1 MRSLILAT
9 LFVATACRPASVN
22 PGPAPQ
28 VLFRLDDFGMN
39 HSVNT
44 AIKQVAATGMP
55 FSVSV
60 LFACPWYQEAVEILK
75 QNPHISVGVHLALNS
90 EWRSYRW
97 GPVLGASAVP
107 SLVDANGYF
116 VHSNE
121 AFRNMKYDLDE
132 VERELTAQMERAV
145 RSGLKIDYVDHHM
158 GTARST
164 PELRAIVERL
174 AEKYNVGISR
184 YFGEDSYDLFPTPPD
199 EKLDSLTRRMRSLDR
214 TRPTVIVVHVA
225 DDQPEMRAL
234 FDMNYAPMNS
244 PSGEPLTWVHR
255 KAEMEMMLSEDLQRA
270 LRRAGAQPITYR
282 DLIAAKGLRAM
293 QAPRD

>member
-1 MRSLILAT
+1 MRLLVLAA
-9 LFVATACRPASVN
+9 LLAASACRPAAVN

-28 VLFRLDDFGMN
+28 VLFRLDDVGMN
-39 HSVNT
+39 HSVNM

-90 EWRSYRW
+90 EWKHYRW
-97 GPVLGASAVP
+97 GPVLGAAAVP
-107 SLVDANGYF
+107 SLVDSDGYF

-121 AFRNMKYDLDE
+121 TFRNMKYDLAE

-145 RSGLKIDYVDHHM
+145 KSGLRIDYVDQHM

-174 AEKYNVGISR
+174 AAKYQVGISR
-184 YFGEDSYDLFPTPPD
+184 YFGEDAFDLFATEPD
-199 EKLDSLTRRMRSLDR
+199 EKIEALTRRLAALDR
-214 TRPTVIVVHVA
+214 SRPTVIVVHVA
-225 DDQPEMRAL
+225 DDHPEMRVL
-234 FDMNYAPMNS
+234 FDMNYAPMNK
-244 PSGEPLTWVHR
+244 PNGEPLTWVHR
-255 KAEMEMMLSEDLQRA
+255 FAEFQMMVSDDLQRA
-270 LRRAGAQPITYR
+270 LRRNRVQPITYK
-282 DLIAAKGLRAM
+282 DLVEAKGLAAM
-293 QAPRD
+293 RSPRD